1 MAVDTPARIAV
12 LGAGPIGLEAALYAR
27 YLGYDVD
34 IYERGRAA
42 ENLLGWGHVRLF
54 TPWRMNVTPLGLAAL
69 SAQDESWQPAADE
82 AILTGRELAEAYF
95 IPLANSDLLI
105 DGLQLGVEVLA
116 VGREGLLKQDQ
127 VEDELRIDAP
137 FRILL
142 REASGLERLATAD
155 VVIDTTGTY
164 GNHHW
169 AGEGGIPALGE
180 QAAAERIEYG
190 LPDVLGADRDKYA
203 GRRVLLVGAGYS
215 AATNA
220 IALAEL
226 AASAPGTQTTWITR
240 RPLARRSSGGPIA
253 IIAGDRLPERDRL
266 ARAANALAA
275 GGGGPLVHWPATAIE
290 RVELLAGGPLAGS
303 PTALGREG
311 EMPATGFTMTLSGQH
326 GGAIEVDRIIA
337 NVGYRPDNRLYAELQ
352 VHECYASGGPM
363 KLAAALMRTPSA
375 DCLNQTAQGPET
387 LLNPE
392 PDFYIL
398 GSKSY
403 GRNSQFLLSVG
414 HEQIRE
420 LFSIIGDRADLNLY
434 ATTGKLKR

>member
-12 LGAGPIGLEAALYAR
+12 LGAGPIGLEVALYAR

-42 ENLLGWGHVRLF
+42 EHLLRWGHVRLF

-69 SAQDESWQPAADE
+69 SAQDENWRPADDDMM
-82 AILTGRELAEAYF
+82 LTGRELAEAYF
-95 IPLANSDLLI
+95 IPLAHSDLLI
-105 DGLQLGVEVLA
+105 DGLQLGVEVLNI
-116 VGREGLLKQDQ
+116 GREGMLKQDLA
-127 VEDELRIDAP
+127 DEETRIDAP

-142 REASGLERLATAD
+142 RDASGQERLAAAD
-155 VVIDTTGTY
+155 VVIDATGTY
-164 GNHHW
+164 GNRNW
-169 AGEGGIPALGE
+169 AGASGIPAAGE
-180 QAAAERIEYG
+180 RAAAEQIEYG
-190 LPDVLGADRDKYA
+190 LPDVLGADRGKYA

-215 AATNA
+215 AATTA

-226 AASAPGTQTTWITR
+226 AISAPGTQTTWLTR
-240 RPLARRSSGGPIA
+240 SPLAPRSSDGPIPV
-253 IIAGDRLPERDRL
+253 ISDDRLPERDRL

-275 GGGGPLVHWPATAIE
+275 DGGPIAHWPATAIE
-290 RVELLAGGPLAGS
+290 RIESLAAAPGLKV
-303 PTALGREG
+303 
-311 EMPATGFTMTLSGQH
+311 TLSGRH
-326 GGAIEVDRIIA
+326 EGAIEVDRIIA

-387 LLNPE
+387 LFNPE
-392 PDFYIL
+392 ADFYIL
-398 GSKSY
+398 GAKSY
-403 GRNSQFLLSVG
+403 GRNSRFLLSVG

-420 LFSIIGDRADLNLY
+420 LFSIIGDRIDLDLY
-434 ATTGKLKR
+434 STVGKLQR